1 LIDEKECPMTRF
13 KSITAACALACTLL
27 PTAGRAAD
35 DVATVRAELQALKKD
50 YDARVAALEARIAQ
64 LESSA
69 AAPVASTAPVPA
81 PQPVPAPNRAGN
93 SGAAA
98 FNPAL
103 SLILV
108 GSYASLSQDPA
119 NYRIAGFIPNG
130 GEGPGRRGFS
140 LGESEL
146 TVAANV
152 DPYFFANATI
162 SVLADNHI
170 QAEEAYFKTT
180 ALPDGFVLKGGRF
193 FSGIGYLNEVHAHAW
208 DFIDQPLIY
217 QALFASQFA
226 QDGVQLKWVAP
237 TDTFIEL
244 GAEAGNG
251 ANFPGTD
258 LNSNRLNAYVLFA
271 HVGGDISDSTS
282 WRTGASWLDES
293 ANDRVFDDGIEAGKP
308 VQNAFTGKS
317 RTWMADAI
325 LKWAPHGDPTIHQLK
340 VQAEYMHREEDGQ
353 LFFDGPGASLGGLYN
368 SVQSGWYLQSVYQF
382 MPRWRVGARYDDLD
396 SGTARIGL
404 VANGLF
410 SSATFPVL
418 LPATPRRVTA
428 MLDWSPSEFSRL
440 RAQYA
445 WDEARAAD
453 ERDRQFFL
461 QYIYAIGAHGA
472 HKF

>member
-1 LIDEKECPMTRF
+1 MTSF
-13 KSITAACALACTLL
+13 KSITALCALACMLV
-27 PTAGRAAD
+27 PTVSRAAD

-64 LESSA
+64 LESA
-69 AAPVASTAPVPA
+69 VAAPVVSAASAPTPPA
-81 PQPVPAPNRAGN
+81 PTRAGN
-93 SGAAA
+93 GGAAA

-108 GSYASLSQDPA
+108 GRYASLSQDPA
-119 NYRIAGFIPNG
+119 NYRIAGFIPND
-130 GEGPGRRGFS
+130 GEGPGQRGFS

-162 SVLADNHI
+162 AVQADNHI
-170 QAEEAYFKTT
+170 DVEEAYFKTI

-217 QALFASQFA
+217 QALFASQFT
-226 QDGVQLKWVAP
+226 QDGAQLKWVAP
-237 TDTFIEL
+237 TDMFMEL

-251 ANFPGTD
+251 VNFPGTE
-258 LNSNRLNAYVLFA
+258 LNKNALNAYALFA
-271 HVGGDISDSTS
+271 HLGGDIGDSTS
-282 WRTGASWLDES
+282 WRTGASWLDER
-293 ANDRVFDDGIEAGKP
+293 ANNRMFDDGVEAGVP

-340 VQAEYMHREEDGQ
+340 VQAEYMHRDEDGQ
-353 LFFDGPGASLGGLYN
+353 LFFDGPGATLGGPY
-368 SVQSGWYLQSVYQF
+368 SSAQSGWYLQSVYQF

-396 SGTARIGL
+396 SGTPRIGL
-404 VANGLF
+404 IANGLF
-410 SSATFPVL
+410 SSAAFPVL
-418 LPATPRRVTA
+418 LPAAPRRVSA

-453 ERDRQFFL
+453 ARDRQFFL

>member
-1 LIDEKECPMTRF
+1 LIEEEECPMTRF
-13 KSITAACALACTLL
+13 KSIAAACALAGALL
-27 PTAGRAAD
+27 PPTSRAAD

-50 YDARVAALEARIAQ
+50 YDARVAALEARMAQ
-64 LESSA
+64 LETAA
-69 AAPVASTAPVPA
+69 AAPVASTVAVPA
-81 PQPVPAPNRAGN
+81 PTPSRAG
-93 SGAAA
+93 GGGTAA

-108 GSYASLSQDPA
+108 GSYANLSQDPA
-119 NYRIAGFIPNG
+119 NYRIAGFIPND
-130 GEGPGRRGFS
+130 GEGPGVRGFS

-170 QAEEAYFKTT
+170 DVEEAYFKTI

-217 QALFASQFA
+217 QALFASQLT
-226 QDGVQLKWVAP
+226 QDGAQLKWVAP

-251 ANFPGTD
+251 ASFPGTELD
-258 LNSNRLNAYVLFA
+258 KNGLNAYALFA
-271 HVGGDISDSTS
+271 HVGGDIGDSAS
-282 WRTGASWLDES
+282 WRTGASWLDER
-293 ANDRVFDDGIEAGKP
+293 ANNRIFDDGIEAGEP

-340 VQAEYMHREEDGQ
+340 VQGEYMHREEDGQ
-353 LFFDGPGASLGGLYN
+353 LFFDGLGDSFGGAYN
-368 SVQSGWYLQSVYQF
+368 SAQSGWYLQSVYQF

-396 SGTARIGL
+396 SGTPRIGL
-404 VANGLF
+404 IASGLF
-410 SSATFPVL
+410 SSAAFPVL
-418 LPATPRRVTA
+418 LPASPRRFSA

-445 WDEARAAD
+445 WDQARAA
-453 ERDRQFFL
+453 EQRDRQFFL

>member
-1 LIDEKECPMTRF
+1 MKRF
-13 KSITAACALACTLL
+13 KTIAVACALACALG
-27 PTAGRAAD
+27 PAAGRAAD
-35 DVATVRAELQALKKD
+35 DVATVRAELDTLKKE

-64 LESSA
+64 LETAASA
-69 AAPVASTAPVPA
+69 PPVASTAPPPA
-81 PQPVPAPNRAGN
+81 PSRAGGG
-93 SGAAA
+93 GAAA
-98 FNPAL
+98 FNPAI

-108 GSYASLSQDPA
+108 GSYANLSQDPA

-130 GEGPGRRGFS
+130 GEGPGPRGFS

-162 SVLADNHI
+162 SVLADNRVDV
-170 QAEEAYFKTT
+170 EEAYFKTI
-180 ALPDGFVLKGGRF
+180 ALPDGFSLKGGRF

-217 QALFASQFA
+217 QAFLGSQFT

-237 TDTFIEL
+237 TDTFVEFA
-244 GAEAGNG
+244 AEAGNG
-251 ANFPGTD
+251 ANFPGTELD
-258 LNSNRLNAYVLFA
+258 SNGLNAYALFA
-271 HVGGDISDSTS
+271 HLGADIGDSAS
-282 WRTGASWLDES
+282 WRTGASWLHER
-293 ANDRVFDDGIEAGKP
+293 ANNRTFEDDIDATEPA
-308 VQNAFTGKS
+308 QNAFTGTS
-317 RTWMADAI
+317 RTWIADAI

-340 VQAEYMHREEDGQ
+340 VQGEYMHRDESGQ
-353 LFFDGPGASLGGLYN
+353 LFFDGTGGNLGGSYA
-368 SVQSGWYLQSVYQF
+368 SRQSGWYVQGVYQF

-396 SGTARIGL
+396 SGTPRIGL
-404 VANGLF
+404 VTDGLF
-410 SSATFPVL
+410 GPAAFPVL
-418 LPATPRRVTA
+418 LPASPRRTSA

-445 WDEARAAD
+445 WDEARASE
-453 ERDRQFFL
+453 ERDREFFL

>member
-1 LIDEKECPMTRF
+1 MARF
-13 KSITAACALACTLL
+13 KSIAAGCALACMLL
-27 PTAGRAAD
+27 PAAGRAAD
-35 DVATVRAELQALKKD
+35 DVATVRAELAALKKD
-50 YDARVAALEARIAQ
+50 YDARVAALEARITQ
-64 LESSA
+64 LESA
-69 AAPVASTAPVPA
+69 AAASVAAPAAVPVAVPV
-81 PQPVPAPNRAGN
+81 AGRGGN
-93 SGAAA
+93 TGAAA

-108 GSYASLSQDPA
+108 GSYASLSRDPA
-119 NYRIAGFIPNG
+119 DYRIAGFIPSG
-130 GEGPGRRGFS
+130 DEGPGVRGFS

-170 QAEEAYFKTT
+170 QVEEAYFKTI
-180 ALPDGFVLKGGRF
+180 ALPKGFVLKGGRF

-217 QALFASQFA
+217 QALLASQFT
-226 QDGVQLKWVAP
+226 QDGMQLKWVAP

-251 ANFPGTD
+251 ANFPGTE
-258 LNSNRLNAYVLFA
+258 LNSNKLNAYALFG
-271 HVGGDISDSTS
+271 HVGGDFGDSLS
-282 WRTGASWLDES
+282 WRTGASWLDER
-293 ANDRVFDDGIEAGKP
+293 ANDRAFDDGFEAGAP
-308 VQNAFTGKS
+308 VLNSFSGKS
-317 RTWMADAI
+317 RTLMADAI
-325 LKWAPHGDPTIHQLK
+325 LKWAPHGDPTVHQLK
-340 VQAEYMHREEDGQ
+340 VQAEYMRREEDGQ
-353 LFFDGPGASLGGLYN
+353 LALDSSGASVDGPYT

-382 MPRWRVGARYDDLD
+382 VPRWRVGVRYDELD
-396 SGTARIGL
+396 SGSPHIGL
-404 VANGLF
+404 VATGLF
-410 SSATFPVL
+410 NAVNFPVL
-418 LPATPRRVTA
+418 LPASPRRVSA

-445 WDEARAAD
+445 WDEARAAA
-453 ERDRQFFL
+453 ERDHQFFL